1 MKLSDLQYSVLIQA
15 LHNARDSHLDGNF
28 IDPFGENAGKH
39 TQEDV
44 EQAINEVETIVMQS
58 WESVEPVDDFD
69 YDDSTDE
76 ELLAHVARLE
86 DKGAMSICFT
96 RGDYYYDIDEHSE
109 GGYYYSRYESAQAF
123 NRGDDDIAGG
133 LCTTTLTNAVEM
145 AIN

>member
-15 LHNARDSHLDGNF
+15 LHNAKESHFEGEF
-28 IDPFGENAGKH
+28 IDPYGENAGKH
-39 TQEDV
+39 TQEDIDK
-44 EQAINEVETIVMQS
+44 AIDEAEAIVMQS
-58 WESVEPVDDFD
+58 WEPVDDFD

-76 ELLAHVARLE
+76 ELLTHVARLE

-96 RGDYYYDIDEHSE
+96 RGNYYYDIDEHSD
-109 GGYYYSRYESAQAF
+109 GGFYYSRYESAQAF

>member
-15 LHNARDSHLDGNF
+15 LHNARDSHLDGEF
-28 IDPFGENAGKH
+28 IDPYGENAGKH
-39 TQEDV
+39 TQEDIDK
-44 EQAINEVETIVMQS
+44 AIDEAEAIVMQS

-76 ELLAHVARLE
+76 ELLAHVAKLE

-96 RGDYYYDIDEHSE
+96 RGNYYYDIDEHSD
-109 GGYYYSRYESAQAF
+109 GGFYYSRYESAQAF

-133 LCTTTLTNAVEM
+133 LCTSTLTNAVEM